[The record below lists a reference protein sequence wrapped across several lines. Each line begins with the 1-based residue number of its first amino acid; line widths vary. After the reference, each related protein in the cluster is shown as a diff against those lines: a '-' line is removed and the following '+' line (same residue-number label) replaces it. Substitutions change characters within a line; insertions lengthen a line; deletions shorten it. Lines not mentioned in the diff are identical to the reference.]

1 MFYENNIFYIIKNK
15 NKNKKQFLII
25 KYIFYIFCC
34 DEHKTLL
41 KNNFQTKLN
50 FLKTNKLY

>member
-1 MFYENNIFYIIKNK
+1 MFYENNIFYIIK